1 MDFDSDTFQKLIG
14 DCGCGEQYRSW
25 LIHHDLSLEDWFN
38 DEDAGF
44 DRFNFNHYHPDFID
58 FVMTQA

>member
-25 LIHHDLSLEDWFN
+25 LIHHDLVFLLVIGRSL
-38 DEDAGF
+38 
-44 DRFNFNHYHPDFID
+44 
-58 FVMTQA
+58 MTQLSDV